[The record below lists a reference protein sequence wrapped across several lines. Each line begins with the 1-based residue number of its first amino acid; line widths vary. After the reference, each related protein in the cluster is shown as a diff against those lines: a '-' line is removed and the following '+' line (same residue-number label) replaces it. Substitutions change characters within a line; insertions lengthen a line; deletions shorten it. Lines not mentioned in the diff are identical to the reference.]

1 MKRIEET
8 MKLTNML
15 AWSAAAVLL
24 LSGCQTENHN
34 GFFKGEAAGDE
45 VNKFCDVQASN
56 GARNDAM
63 LYSYHF
69 TGTHLNSLGRA
80 KVLAMLDNCNDN
92 CDAIT
97 VHLVRCGEDEV
108 LTQRKAAVE
117 LYLKTSEGP
126 NTLTFHPADQD
137 LIRFAKTES
146 GKAEDAAAPTS
157 ADAGVGASTA
167 APTGTK

>member
-1 MKRIEET
+1 
-8 MKLTNML
+8 
-15 AWSAAAVLL
+15 
-24 LSGCQTENHN
+24 
-34 GFFKGEAAGDE
+34 
-45 VNKFCDVQASN
+45 
-56 GARNDAM
+56 
-63 LYSYHF
+63 
-69 TGTHLNSLGRA
+69 
-80 KVLAMLDNCNDN
+80 MLDNCNDN